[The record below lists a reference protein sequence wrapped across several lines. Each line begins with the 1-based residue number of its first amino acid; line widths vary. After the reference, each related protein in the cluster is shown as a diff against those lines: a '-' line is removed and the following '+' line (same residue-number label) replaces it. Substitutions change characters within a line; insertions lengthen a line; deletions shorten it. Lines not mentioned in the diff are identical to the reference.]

1 MKNVKKFLSKLPFIG
16 KKIQRYHRKK
26 NRYVFDKPTVWIER
40 LLPNEPIQIVQI
52 GSNDGMHGD
61 PLRDLIKKNDQ
72 WNALFVE
79 PIPYLFEKLKTNYGE
94 ETRFSFENSAINNGT
109 EQIFYSVKEE
119 AKNHV
124 QNLPKWYDQLGSFK
138 RENITKHLN
147 GALEPYIIE
156 MRLTGLTLDGLF
168 QKHGIQKLQL
178 LHIDTE
184 GYDWNVLSQLD
195 LKSYQPQI
203 ILFEHVHLTT
213 EEKSNAINH
222 LKSKYSIVQVG
233 NDMICLKR
241 DIYEL
246 KDLDLN
252 GKKIA

>member
-1 MKNVKKFLSKLPFIG
+1 MKSIKKLLFKLPFLG
-16 KKIQRYHRKK
+16 QRIQRYHRKK
-26 NRYVFDKPTVWIER
+26 NRYVFDRPTVWIDR

-61 PLRDLIKKNDQ
+61 PLRDLIKRNDQ
-72 WNALFVE
+72 WKALFVE
-79 PIPYLFEKLKTNYGE
+79 PIPYLFEKLKENYGQE
-94 ETRFSFENSAINNGT
+94 PRFSFENSAINDGK

-119 AKNHV
+119 AKNHIE
-124 QNLPKWYDQLGSFK
+124 NLPKWYDQLGSFK
-138 RENITKHLN
+138 KENITKHLN

-156 MRLTGLTLDGLF
+156 TQLTGLTLDRLF

-184 GYDWNVLSQLD
+184 GYDWKVLSQLD
-195 LKSYQPQI
+195 LNSYQPQI
-203 ILFEHVHLTT
+203 ILFEHVHLTP
-213 EEKSNAINH
+213 EEKSHAINH

-241 DIYEL
+241 DTYQL
-246 KDLDLN
+246 KRLGLN
-252 GKKIA
+252 GKRIA